1 MKLRIG
7 EKLRE
12 LRRRDGRT
20 QEELAS
26 ALGVSAQAV
35 SRWECGDG
43 YPDIELIPP
52 TANFFHVSVD
62 ELFDCGGERE
72 ERIAALLREVE
83 AIADGE
89 AALDRLRSASDE
101 FPSEPRILLALSQ
114 RLMAVIAEKNSV
126 AVKKDG
132 LKKLYDT
139 EKNRENAYV
148 LEAIRTMERCCVM
161 DISPDERAQLVLY
174 LMSLYAAVGDSSR
187 AIELAMKQSPLGGSR
202 EFLLVYGTS
211 GYDKKIVAA
220 GTTLGLMRMLK
231 LTLLEALGFCDRE
244 LGNYPVKL
252 LEAFMSL
259 YKALLDDGNYGI
271 ENSDLSDVCMMCA
284 ILSENNGRSSD
295 AERYFS
301 DAVGYYETYS
311 RLRAGKIVYSAGF
324 ISGYA
329 VPDPPEYTNFTIE
342 YWCRNLPKSLAAR
355 LSVREEYRKYFTSGR

>member
-1 MKLRIG
+1 MKLNIG

-43 YPDIELIPP
+43 YPDVELIPP
-52 TANFFHVSVD
+52 TANFFHVSID
-62 ELFDCGGERE
+62 ELFGCGGERE
-72 ERIAALLREVE
+72 ERIKAQLREAE
-83 AIADGE
+83 TLADGE
-89 AALDRLRSASDE
+89 AALDKLRRASDE
-101 FPSEPRILLALSQ
+101 FPSEPRILLALSH

-132 LKKLYDT
+132 LRKLYDA
-139 EKNRENAYV
+139 EKNRENSYV
-148 LEAIRTMERCCVM
+148 LEAIRTMERCCGM

-174 LMSLYAAVGDSSR
+174 LMSLYAAVGDSSK
-187 AIELAMKQSPLGGSR
+187 AVELAMKQSPLGGSR

-220 GTTLGLMRMLK
+220 GTALGLMRMLK
-231 LTLLEALGFCDRE
+231 LTFFEALGFCEKE

-271 ENSDLSDVCMMCA
+271 ENSDLSDICMMCA
-284 ILSENNGRSSD
+284 ILSENNGSSSD
-295 AERYFS
+295 AERHFS
-301 DAVGYYETYS
+301 DAVGYYETYNRIHS
-311 RLRAGKIVYSAGF
+311 EKIEYSAGF
-324 ISGYA
+324 LSGYA
-329 VPDPPEYTNFTIE
+329 VPDPPECTNFTIE
-342 YWCRNLPKSLAAR
+342 YWCRNLPKSLASR
-355 LSVREEYRKYFTSGR
+355 LSVREEYSKYFTSGR